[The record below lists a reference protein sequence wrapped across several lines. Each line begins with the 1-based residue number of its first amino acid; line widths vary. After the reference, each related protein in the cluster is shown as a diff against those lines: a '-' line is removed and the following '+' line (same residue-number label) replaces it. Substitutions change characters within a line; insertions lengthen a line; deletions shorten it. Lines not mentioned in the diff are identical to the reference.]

1 MYFFLSKVLAPFL
14 NLTNFLIFILI
25 TSYIFKKFF
34 LKKTNKFINYS
45 TLLILIVFSFFPVG
59 KNLINTLEEK
69 YLISNIPDNYEY
81 IVVLAGGENVYTT
94 SITNKVSLNGSV
106 ERLIASVKL
115 ANKKNNS
122 KIIFLGGSGFLKK
135 HTLDEADVARRFFI
149 DINFDLNRVIFI
161 NDTRNTIENL
171 QKLKKLNIEYKDNLI
186 LITSAFHMDR
196 ALLIS
201 KKLNL
206 NLIPYAVDFR
216 SYSGSGKDSFMN
228 YYQTFSLVS
237 NLKSINL
244 YFRELL
250 GIITVKI
257 LM

>member
-1 MYFFLSKVLAPFL
+1 MYFFLSKILAPFL
-14 NLTNFLIFILI
+14 NLTNFLILI
-25 TSYIFKKFF
+25 VIVSYILKKFL

-45 TLLILIVFSFFPVG
+45 TIFILIVCSFFPVG

-81 IVVLAGGENVYTT
+81 IVVLAGSEDAYTT
-94 SITNKVSLNGSV
+94 SITNKVSLDGSV

-122 KIIFLGGSGFLKK
+122 KIIFLGGSGLLKK
-135 HTLDEADVARRFFI
+135 HILDEADVAKRFFT
-149 DINFDLNRVIFI
+149 DINFDLSRVIFI

-186 LITSAFHMDR
+186 LITSAFHMHR
-196 ALLIS
+196 VLLIS
-201 KKLNL
+201 EKLNL

-216 SYSGSGKDSFMN
+216 SYSGSGRDSFIN
-228 YYQTFSLVS
+228 YYQRFSLVS
-237 NLKSINL
+237 NLQSLNL

-250 GIITVKI
+250 GIIAVKI